1 MPGSTGGVLVHTN
14 PILNVSD
21 LASSIRFYTEVLD
34 FELLGTF
41 GDPADFGIIRWD
53 QHEIYLSVNGQGQ
66 PGTWLAL
73 FVSKPDAL
81 YERLI
86 AHDAKILMP
95 YAGDDGE
102 FRVADPDGHV
112 LRVFPGSP
120 EDQPV

>member
-1 MPGSTGGVLVHTN
+1 MPGSTGGALVHIN

-21 LASSIRFYTEVLD
+21 LHASIEFYTEVLD

-41 GDPADFGIIRWD
+41 GEPADFGIIRWD
-53 QHEIYLSVNGQGQ
+53 EHEIYLCVNGQGQ

-73 FVSKPDAL
+73 FVSEPAAMYD
-81 YERLI
+81 RLA
-86 AHDAKILMP
+86 AHGAEIVMP

-112 LRVFPGSP
+112 LRVFAGSP
-120 EDQPV
+120 EE